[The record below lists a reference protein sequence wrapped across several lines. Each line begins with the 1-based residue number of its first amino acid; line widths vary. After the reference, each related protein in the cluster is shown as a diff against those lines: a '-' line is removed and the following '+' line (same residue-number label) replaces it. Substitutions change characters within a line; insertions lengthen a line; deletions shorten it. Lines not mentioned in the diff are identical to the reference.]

1 MNPTYKWGGPQL
13 CLAPCLTKF
22 EERLLRNWQRFVG
35 SRGHQ
40 ARRSW
45 AFKTWICDYGGD
57 VANGF
62 LMIILPQKESEEEGP
77 TKMMKICWI
86 NANYSGK
93 SFALCV

>member
-1 MNPTYKWGGPQL
+1 M
-13 CLAPCLTKF
+13 
-22 EERLLRNWQRFVG
+22 
-35 SRGHQ
+35 
-40 ARRSW
+40 
-45 AFKTWICDYGGD
+45 
-57 VANGF
+57 ANGF